1 MDCSLSFPIICFF
14 SVGFVQWNSVFY
26 RYVSLLDLYLEE
38 NNLLAIPLWERQN
51 KKVYQEFHTNAS
63 NLKKHRHFVAFE
75 LWNNNISKA
84 LSPKAYMKKGDLPNG
99 NKNNKYCCA
108 TDWTR
113 SKCWRGSSSL
123 FSLLKEEKIE
133 GQQPWSYWEEDWSE
147 RQGWLFSLQK
157 GLKAKLQNQ
166 FTVVTVTIKLTW
178 WKDGGGGGWIRES
191 TPTKYLCVQVASVGA
206 AKGRAAFPL
215 MWQAAI
221 SSPFPSP
228 PKVCAAFPAQIS
240 LICSFLG
247 VLTP

>member
-1 MDCSLSFPIICFF
+1 MGIKINNSCS
-14 SVGFVQWNSVFY
+14 
-26 RYVSLLDLYLEE
+26 
-38 NNLLAIPLWERQN
+38 
-51 KKVYQEFHTNAS
+51 
-63 NLKKHRHFVAFE
+63 
-75 LWNNNISKA
+75 
-84 LSPKAYMKKGDLPNG
+84 
-99 NKNNKYCCA
+99 A
-108 TDWTR
+108 TDWSR

-133 GQQPWSYWEEDWSE
+133 GQQPWSYWEADWSE

-178 WKDGGGGGWIRES
+178 WKDGGGGGGWIRES

-206 AKGRAAFPL
+206 AKGRAATTAFPL
-215 MWQAAI
+215 MWQATI

-240 LICSFLG
+240 LLWWFFG